1 MSIPRVALSKTE
13 SGMFSR
19 WTVVKKSP
27 LKRCGLK
34 DWSQEVKFWFISVS
48 MRLLETESLAD
59 RSS

>member
-13 SGMFSR
+13 SDMFTR

-27 LKRCGLK
+27 LKRCRLK
-34 DWSQEVKFWFISVS
+34 NWSQEVKFWFVSVS
-48 MRLLETESLAD
+48 MRLLETESLAN

>member
-1 MSIPRVALSKTE
+1 MSIPRAALSKTE
-13 SGMFSR
+13 SDMFSR

-34 DWSQEVKFWFISVS
+34 NWSQEVKFWFIFVS
-48 MRLLETESLAD
+48 MRLLEKKPLAD